1 MSDPWISWHFMAKGP
16 QKYTDEQLAFA
27 VANSPNMRQVLI
39 SLGLAARGGNYETVR
54 QGIAFLGIDAS
65 HLGRWSRGVVAARSD
80 QEILDAVKASRSF
93 AQALKKLGLR
103 PGRTPSTLKRR
114 IELLGVDTSHLT
126 GMAWRRGSGVPVTP
140 AFPLDKV
147 LVVGRLTPMSKLKQ
161 RFLKQASRSA
171 SARYAVGIPG
181 MASRF
186 PSNSTTSTADET
198 TIAWATFALFALI
211 VMLRLRPTEGGTS
224 ERRAPILNAARVAE
238 MGDADR
244 LKPGRPARGMWVR
257 IPPRA
262 RTESTRMPAAA
273 ASSRCGRTSR
283 SSSRS
288 S

>member
-161 RFLKQASRSA
+161 RLLEAGVKERKCEICSRDTWN
-171 SARYAVGIPG
+171 GKPIPLELDHVNG
-181 MASRF
+181 RRDD
-186 PSNSTTSTADET
+186 NR
-198 TIAWATFALFALI
+198 LGN
-211 VMLRLRPTEGGTS
+211 LRLVCPNCHAQTPTYRGRNIGATSAYPERSPGGGNG
-224 ERRAPILNAARVAE
+224 RR
-238 MGDADR
+238 G
-244 LKPGRPARGMWVR
+244 PA
-257 IPPRA
+257 
-262 RTESTRMPAAA
+262 
-273 ASSRCGRTSR
+273 
-283 SSSRS
+283 
-288 S
+288 